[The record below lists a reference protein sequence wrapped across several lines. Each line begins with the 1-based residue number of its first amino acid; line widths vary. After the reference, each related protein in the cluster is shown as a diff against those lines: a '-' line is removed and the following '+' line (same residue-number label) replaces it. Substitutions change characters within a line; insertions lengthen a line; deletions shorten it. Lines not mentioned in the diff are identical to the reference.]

1 MSWDGVYWNLF
12 GLSLQMAE
20 DDVTS
25 KVKETNEFKNMNVY
39 PENGSIEKI
48 NNIWLVKLEY

>member
-12 GLSLQMAE
+12 GLFLQMAE
-20 DDVTS
+20 DDVTN

-48 NNIWLVKLEY
+48 NNIWVVKLEY